1 MSAANHL
8 KDPRVKN
15 ALYGLLLVIFIV
27 YPTIV
32 IISIR
37 QQNKVKSRHQEEIN
51 LNSCP
56 DYWENVSNNENELK
70 CKPANHLSSDSSGNL
85 GIFESGKIQDFSTEP
100 YKDNPEAKCRWAK
113 KSGVSWEGIED
124 LCN

>member
-56 DYWENVSNNENELK
+56 DYWENVSTVEGVLK
-70 CKPANHLSSDSSGNL
+70 CKPGLEGNL
-85 GIFESGKIQDFSTEP
+85 GIFTKDKIQDFSSEP